1 MTTQEAIQLIESELT
16 PYFKKVPKPLLNR
29 IKRIIKGTKTLI
41 HREVPLIDQVAAAP
55 NLQNEWLEICKM
67 HNIDPTEAKKG
78 RVQSRVKVR
87 IHFVRHI
94 ISKYENVTLQDI
106 GAFLDR
112 DHSTIIYMR
121 DKCKMPCPIPPF
133 YQRRFTIIPDSI

>member
-29 IKRIIKGTKTLI
+29 IERIIKGTKTLI
-41 HREVPLIDQVAAAP
+41 HREVPLLDQVAAAP
-55 NLQNEWLEICKM
+55 NLQNEWLEICKL
-67 HNIDPTEAKKG
+67 HNIDPTEAKQG

-87 IHFVRHI
+87 THFVRYI

-106 GAFLDR
+106 GAFLGR
-112 DHSTIIYMR
+112 DHSTIIHMR
-121 DKCKMPCPIPPF
+121 DRCKCVCPIPPF
-133 YQRRFTIIPDSI
+133 YQRRFTIIPENV